1 MSNIPRTAAA
11 LCLLLVAISSGCQQV
26 DTKKPDDTLSAGV
39 KSYTFDDVAVGT
51 IPPGWALTETN
62 GVGNLATWRVEEA
75 SASKAGSQVF
85 SLSETKNSGRTY
97 NLALAPEQFPANLA
111 MSVRLRAGSG
121 SEDQGGGLVWRAR
134 DANHYYIAR
143 WNPLENNLRAYKV
156 VAGRRSQLSNADLM
170 VPADQWHSLS
180 VTTTG
185 SKIVVALDG
194 KQYLSFKDWTFTKG
208 GLIGLWTKAD
218 AATFFDNLEVEAIGG
233 LSAAKTR

>member
-1 MSNIPRTAAA
+1 MSTFPKTAGG
-11 LCLLLVAISSGCQQV
+11 LCFLFAVVSSGCQQV
-26 DTKKPDDTLSAGV
+26 DTKNSEDALSKGV
-39 KSYTFDDVAVGT
+39 KSFSFDDVAVGT
-51 IPPGWALTETN
+51 VPRGWALAETN
-62 GVGNLATWRVEEA
+62 GVGKLATWRVEEA
-75 SASKAGSQVF
+75 SVSNADSRVF
-85 SLSETKNSGRTY
+85 SLAETVNSGRTY
-97 NLALAPEQFPANLA
+97 NLALAPQQFPADLA

-134 DANHYYIAR
+134 DADNYYIAR

-170 VPADQWHSLS
+170 VPADQWHSMS

-185 SKIVVALDG
+185 SRIVVALDG
-194 KQYLSFKDWTFTKG
+194 KQYLSFEDETFTKG

-233 LSAAKTR
+233 R